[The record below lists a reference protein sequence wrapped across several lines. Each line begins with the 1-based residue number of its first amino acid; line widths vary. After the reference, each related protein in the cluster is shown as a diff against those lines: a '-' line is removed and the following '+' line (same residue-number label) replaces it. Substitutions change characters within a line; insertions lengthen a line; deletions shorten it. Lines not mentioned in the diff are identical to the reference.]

1 MRLLVGILLFLL
13 FLLAW
18 SLSALFLHDQ
28 WQDKERQLLTE
39 NNVVAATTYQASVAT
54 YQLATELLFAE
65 FMQHDNVIET
75 FAAGVKAVGPERD
88 RLRGTLYRLLAP
100 TYAQLKQRGI
110 HQLHFHSADGHS
122 FLRFHAP
129 HLCDDLLFEA
139 RPTVRLANTER
150 RPVSGFEAGKVV
162 SGFRYVYPLF
172 RGKEHLGSIETSVTF
187 RSIREAMTSIDPTR
201 EYALVL
207 RRERVDDAIFKEQRA
222 LYETAPLHDDF
233 LIEDPHLQLPD
244 TAPPPSEK
252 ARRLDRLLRQ
262 HPRVQAGM
270 KKGEAFTVPLFTED
284 EDWAVSFVP
293 VRDIL
298 DRQAAYVVAYTRNPF
313 SATLRREFYLS
324 LGIATL
330 FLGTFAWFTWGLLR
344 SRSRLRREKK
354 QLQIITDTIGDGLY
368 VLDGQGRIERVNPAF
383 TELLGYRPEE
393 VTGKTGHEFF
403 HVDSNGAPHPSPA
416 DCPICSAMKRGEG
429 YVGEE
434 LFRRKDGPLLNV
446 EVSCQ
451 PIRSGNEATGVVA
464 AFRDI
469 TKRKESDERIRYLAE
484 YDTLTNLP
492 NRTLFLDRL
501 RQAIIA
507 AQREREIFAVFFL
520 DIDLFKSIND
530 SLGHPVGD
538 RLLQA
543 MALRLVECVRA
554 SDTVSRQGGDEFII
568 ILRQIRE
575 AADPAQIAR
584 KILAAMSEPF
594 FIDTQE
600 LRVSGSI
607 GIALYPA
614 DGEDE
619 TALIKNADAA
629 MYHAKK
635 LGRNNYQ
642 FFTADLNARARQRLE
657 VENDL
662 RLALDRQEFLLHY
675 QPQVELKSGRIIG
688 AEALLR
694 WRHPARGLIP
704 PGEFIPLAEECGLIV
719 PIGEW
724 VLREA
729 CRQNKAWQDEGMA
742 KLPMAVNL
750 SPIQFRQN
758 NLEEVIHQALTESG
772 LAPEYLEIE
781 ITESLLMSAEN
792 QTIALLYQL
801 KNLGL
806 NFAIDDFG
814 TGYSSLSYL
823 KLFPIDKLKIDRS
836 FVRDVASDPDDAAII
851 SAIIAMAHRL
861 RLQVLAEGVETIDQ
875 RNFLIHEG
883 CNEAQGFH
891 YSRPLPA
898 EEMKTL
904 LQKGHPLPPVPES
917 LDPV

>member
-1 MRLLVGILLFLL
+1 MRLLIGTLLFA
-13 FLLAW
+13 LAW
-18 SLSALFLHDQ
+18 SLSVFFLHDQ
-28 WQDKERQLLTE
+28 WQDQERQHLAE

-54 YQLATELLFAE
+54 YHLATEILFAE
-65 FMQHDNVIET
+65 IMQHDQVLDT

-88 RLRGTLYRLLAP
+88 RRRGALYRLLAP
-100 TYAQLKQRGI
+100 TYAQLRERGI
-110 HQLHFHSADGHS
+110 RQLHFHTADGHS

-129 HLCDDLLFEA
+129 HLCDDPLFEA

-150 RPVSGFEAGKVV
+150 RPVSGFETGKVS
-162 SGFRYVYPLF
+162 SGFRYVYPVF
-172 RGKEHLGSIETSVTF
+172 RGKEHLGSMETSVTF

-201 EYALVL
+201 EYTLVL
-207 RRERVDDAIFKEQRA
+207 HREVVEEILFNEQRP
-222 LYETAPLHDDF
+222 LYETAPLHEDF
-233 LIEDPHLQLPD
+233 LVEDPGLRLPD
-244 TAPPPSEK
+244 STPPPSERV
-252 ARRLDRLLRQ
+252 RRLDRLLRE

-270 KKGEAFTVPLFTED
+270 RKGEAFTVPLFTAAG
-284 EDWAVSFVP
+284 DWAVSFVP
-293 VRDIL
+293 VQDIL
-298 DRQAAYVVAYTRNPF
+298 GRQAAYVVAYSGNPF
-313 SATLRREFYLS
+313 SATLRRDFYLS
-324 LGIATL
+324 LGLTTL
-330 FLGTFAWFTWGLLR
+330 FLGAFAWFTWGLLR
-344 SRSRLRREKK
+344 SRGHLRREKR

-368 VLDGQGRIERVNPAF
+368 VLNEQGRIERVNPAF

-393 VTGKTGHEFF
+393 IAGKTGHEFF
-403 HVDSNGAPHPSPA
+403 HVDRDGAPHQTRE
-416 DCPICSAMKRGEG
+416 DCPICSAMRRGEG

-434 LFRRKDGPLLNV
+434 LFRRKDGTLMNV

-451 PIRSGNEATGVVA
+451 PIRSDNEANGIVA

-501 RQAIIA
+501 RQTIVA
-507 AQREREIFAVFFL
+507 AQREREIFAILFL

-538 RLLQA
+538 RLLQE
-543 MALRLVECVRA
+543 MARRLVECVRA

-584 KILAAMSEPF
+584 KILAAMSESF
-594 FIDTQE
+594 FIDSQE
-600 LRVSGSI
+600 MRVSASI

-619 TALIKNADAA
+619 AALIKNADAA

-635 LGRNNYQ
+635 LGRSNYQ
-642 FFTADLNARARQRLE
+642 FYTADLNVRARKRLE
-657 VENDL
+657 MENSL
-662 RLALDRQEFLLHY
+662 RLALDRREFLLHY
-675 QPQVELKSGRIIG
+675 QPQVELESGRIIG

-694 WRHPARGLIP
+694 WQHPEEGLVP

-724 VLREA
+724 VLGEA

-742 KLPMAVNL
+742 KLPVAVNL
-750 SPIQFRQN
+750 SPIQFRRQD
-758 NLEEVIHQALTESG
+758 LEEVIRRALTESG
-772 LAPEYLEIE
+772 LEPEYLEIE

-806 NFAIDDFG
+806 SIAIDDFG

-823 KLFPIDKLKIDRS
+823 KLFPIDKLKVDRS
-836 FVRDVASDPDDAAII
+836 FVRDVSSDPDDAAII

-861 RLQVLAEGVETIDQ
+861 RLEVLAEGVETIDQ

-898 EEMKTL
+898 EQMKSL
-904 LQKGHPLPPVPES
+904 LQKGHPLPPMPES
-917 LDPV
+917 LDPA

>member
-1 MRLLVGILLFLL
+1 MRLFVGTLL

-18 SLSALFLHDQ
+18 GLSALFLHNNR
-28 WQDKERQLLTE
+28 QDKEQQHLAE

-54 YQLATELLFAE
+54 YQLATELLFSE
-65 FMQHDNVIET
+65 IMEHDNVLDT
-75 FAAGVKAVGPERD
+75 FAAGVKAGGPERD
-88 RLRGTLYRLLAP
+88 RQRGNLYRLLAP
-100 TYAQLKQRGI
+100 TYAQLRQRGI
-110 HQLHFHSADGHS
+110 RQLHFHTADGHS

-129 HLCDDLLFEA
+129 HLCDDFLFDA
-139 RPTVRLANTER
+139 RPTIRLANSER
-150 RPVSGFEAGKVV
+150 RPVTGFEAGKIV
-162 SGFRYVYPLF
+162 SGFRYVHPLF
-172 RGKEHLGSIETSVTF
+172 RGKEHLGTVETSVTF

-201 EYALVL
+201 EYTLVL
-207 RRERVDDAIFKEQRA
+207 RREQVEEVLFDEQRP

-233 LIEDPHLQLPD
+233 LIEDPHLRLPD
-244 TAPPPSEK
+244 SAPPTSEN
-252 ARRLDRLLRQ
+252 ARRLDRLLRE

-270 KKGEAFTVPLFTED
+270 KKGEAFTVPLFTEA

-293 VRDIL
+293 VQDIL
-298 DRQAAYVVAYTRNPF
+298 GRKAAYIVAYARNPF
-313 SATLRREFYLS
+313 SAMLRRDFYLS
-324 LGIATL
+324 LALVTL
-330 FLGTFAWFTWGLLR
+330 FLGAFAWFTWGLLR
-344 SRSRLRREKK
+344 SRGRLRREKRH
-354 QLQIITDTIGDGLY
+354 LQTITDTIGDGLY
-368 VLDGQGRIERVNPAF
+368 VLNEQGRIERVNPTF
-383 TELLGYRPEE
+383 GKLLGYRPEE
-393 VTGKTGHEFF
+393 VVGHIGHELF
-403 HVDSNGAPHPSPA
+403 HMRGDGAPFQDSA
-416 DCPICSAMKRGEG
+416 DCPICSAMGRGEG

-434 LFRRKDGPLLNV
+434 LFRRKDGTLMNV

-451 PIRSGNEATGVVA
+451 PICSGNEATGVVA

-469 TKRKESDERIRYLAE
+469 SKRKESDERIRYLAE

-501 RQAIIA
+501 RQAIIGA
-507 AQREREIFAVFFL
+507 RREEEIFAILFL

-538 RLLQA
+538 RLLQE
-543 MALRLVECVRA
+543 MARRLVECVRA

-594 FIDTQE
+594 FIDNQE

-614 DGEDE
+614 DGENE
-619 TALIKNADAA
+619 AALIKNADAA

-642 FFTADLNARARQRLE
+642 FFTADLNVRARQRLE
-657 VENDL
+657 MENSL
-662 RLALDRQEFLLHY
+662 RLALDRREFLLHY
-675 QPQVELKSGRIIG
+675 QPQVELESGRIIG
-688 AEALLR
+688 VEALLR
-694 WRHPARGLIP
+694 WQHPEQGLVP

-724 VLREA
+724 VLREV
-729 CRQNKAWQDEGMA
+729 CRQNKAWQDEGAA
-742 KLPMAVNL
+742 KLPVAVNL
-750 SPIQFRQN
+750 SPIQFRQH
-758 NLEEVIHQALTESG
+758 NLEEVIRQALTESG

-792 QTIALLYQL
+792 QTIALLYRL

-806 NFAIDDFG
+806 SVAIDDFG

-823 KLFPIDKLKIDRS
+823 KLFPIDKLKVDRS
-836 FVRDVASDPDDAAII
+836 FVRDVSSDPDDAAII

-875 RNFLIHEG
+875 RNFLMLEG

-898 EEMKTL
+898 EQMKTL
-904 LQKGHPLPPVPES
+904 LLKGHPLPPMPES
-917 LDPV
+917 LDPA

>member
-1 MRLLVGILLFLL
+1 MRLFVGTLLFI
-13 FLLAW
+13 LAW
-18 SLSALFLHDQ
+18 SLSALFLHEQ
-28 WQDKERQLLTE
+28 WQDKERQHLAE

-54 YQLATELLFAE
+54 YHLATEILFAE
-65 FMQHDNVIET
+65 IMQHDNVLDT

-88 RLRGTLYRLLAP
+88 RRRGTLYRLLSP

-110 HQLHFHSADGHS
+110 RQLHFHSADGHS

-129 HLCDDLLFEA
+129 HLCDDPLFDV
-139 RPTVRLANTER
+139 RPTVRLANSER
-150 RPVSGFEAGKVV
+150 RPVSGFEAGKVI
-162 SGFRYVYPLF
+162 SGFRYVYPVF
-172 RGKEHLGSIETSVTF
+172 RGQEHLGSVETSVTF

-201 EYALVL
+201 EYTLVL
-207 RRERVDDAIFKEQRA
+207 NREQVDDAIFEEQRP
-222 LYETAPLHDDF
+222 LYETALLHEDF

-244 TAPPPSEK
+244 TAPPPSER
-252 ARRLDRLLRQ
+252 ARRLDRLLREL
-262 HPRVQAGM
+262 PRVQAGM
-270 KKGEAFTVPLFTED
+270 KRGEAFTVPLFTAD
-284 EDWAVSFVP
+284 EDWAISFVP
-293 VRDIL
+293 VQDIL
-298 DRQAAYVVAYTRNPF
+298 GRQAAYVVAYARNPF
-313 SATLRREFYLS
+313 SATLRHDFYLS
-324 LGIATL
+324 LGVVTL
-330 FLGTFAWFTWGLLR
+330 FFAAFAWFTWGLLR
-344 SRSRLRREKK
+344 SRDRLRREKR

-368 VLDGQGRIERVNPAF
+368 VMNKQGRIEQVNPAF
-383 TELLGYRPEE
+383 TELLGYRPEDIA
-393 VTGKTGHEFF
+393 GKIGHEFF
-403 HVDSNGAPHPSPA
+403 HVDSDGAPHQTRT
-416 DCPICSAMKRGEG
+416 DCPICSATERGEG

-434 LFRRKDGPLLNV
+434 LFRRKDGSLLNV

-451 PIRSGNEATGVVA
+451 PIRSGNEATGMVA

-484 YDTLTNLP
+484 YDILTNLP

-507 AQREREIFAVFFL
+507 AQREREIFAILFL
-520 DIDLFKSIND
+520 DIDLFKSVND

-538 RLLQA
+538 QLLQETA
-543 MALRLVECVRA
+543 HRLVECVRA

-575 AADPAQIAR
+575 SADPAQIAR
-584 KILAAMSEPF
+584 KMLAAMSEPF
-594 FIDTQE
+594 FIDNQE

-607 GIALYPA
+607 GIALYPT
-614 DGEDE
+614 DGEE
-619 TALIKNADAA
+619 EAVLIKNADAA

-642 FFTADLNARARQRLE
+642 FFTADLNVRARQRLE
-657 VENDL
+657 MENNL
-662 RLALDRQEFLLHY
+662 RLALDRREFVLHY
-675 QPQVELKSGRIIG
+675 QPQVELESGRIIG
-688 AEALLR
+688 VEALLR
-694 WRHPARGLIP
+694 WQHPEQGLIP

-724 VLREA
+724 VLREV
-729 CRQNKAWQDEGMA
+729 CRQNQAWQDEGTE
-742 KLPMAVNL
+742 KLPVAVNL
-750 SPIQFRQN
+750 SPIQFRQR

-781 ITESLLMSAEN
+781 ITESLLMTAEN

-806 NFAIDDFG
+806 SVAIDDFG

-836 FVRDVASDPDDAAII
+836 FVRDVSSDADDAAII

-875 RNFLIHEG
+875 RNFLILEG

-898 EEMKTL
+898 EEMKNL
-904 LQKGHPLPPVPES
+904 LQKGHPLPPMPES
-917 LDPV
+917 LDPA